1 VKFSIVT
8 ASFNTG
14 RFLRDCIESVRVQQ
28 GVDWE
33 HIVADGGSTDG
44 TLDVLRAYPHLRWN
58 SEPDGGISA
67 GINKGF
73 REATGEWVMWL
84 NADDYLLPG
93 ALAKAAAFAHRHPE
107 ADAIYG
113 SFDFVDAA
121 GQRLK
126 TSASFPVSRR
136 MIVHYGPVI
145 GSTACWY
152 RKQTVMEEGYF
163 LNENFRT
170 NMDGEFYARLLTVG
184 KKFAQ
189 MPDVLA
195 AFRVHGENASQKHL
209 RHEKNI
215 DSWLQLERQW
225 AEALAIRRAYG
236 VTLFNHPIADSLVDA
251 VLWTYYRW
259 KKVALK
265 AFTGGYRGRNYL
277 VETT

>member
-1 VKFSIVT
+1 MKFSIVT
-8 ASFNTG
+8 ASFNAG
-14 RFLRDCIESVRVQQ
+14 PYLRDCLESVRQQQ
-28 GVDWE
+28 GVEWE
-33 HIVADGGSTDG
+33 HIVADAGSTDG
-44 TLDVLRAYPHLRWN
+44 TLDILREYPHLLWK
-58 SEPDGGISA
+58 SEPDNGISA

-73 REATGEWVMWL
+73 RQASGEWVMWL
-84 NADDYLLPG
+84 NADDYLLPD
-93 ALAKAAAFAHRHPE
+93 ALAKVAAFADRHPE

-113 SFDFVDAA
+113 SFDFVNAA

-126 TSASFPVSRR
+126 TSRSFPVSRR

-152 RKQTVMEEGYF
+152 RKRTVMDEGNF

-170 NMDGEFYARLLTVG
+170 NMDGEFYARLMTAG
-184 KKFAQ
+184 KKFVP

-209 RHEKNI
+209 QHDKNI
-215 DSWLQLERQW
+215 DSWLRLQKQW
-225 AEALAIRRAYG
+225 AEALAIRRTYG
-236 VTLFNHPIADSLVDA
+236 ITLFDHPIADSLVDA

-265 AFTGGYRGRNYL
+265 VLSGGYRP
-277 VETT
+277 VA